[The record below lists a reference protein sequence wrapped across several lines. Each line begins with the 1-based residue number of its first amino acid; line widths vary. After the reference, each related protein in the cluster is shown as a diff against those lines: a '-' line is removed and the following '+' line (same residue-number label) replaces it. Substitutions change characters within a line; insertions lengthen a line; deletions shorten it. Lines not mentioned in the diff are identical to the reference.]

1 MTKIFLLAML
11 LFCRLS
17 GWSQTD
23 TTTYQQFSAAQLQQ
37 DLDSLYLQ
45 LQWNHPSLFAY
56 YKKGDADAAFSQVK
70 KAIDR
75 PMNRIE
81 FIRLLSPFIAL
92 FRDGHTSVD
101 VDFESKELEQ
111 YATGG
116 GRFFPLGTVVIKGRL
131 YAGRTDLAGTNIR
144 NGDEIIALNGVKAAT
159 VVERLK
165 QMWSADGE
173 PNAIATA
180 QRLFS
185 YSLWIMYGWGSFV
198 TVEYLQDGVAKK
210 EVLQGLG
217 KENFQ
222 KLMFNSG
229 SPVRQLHLY
238 PTYSLAVVEI
248 NTYGN
253 VEKTNTF
260 IDSCFAVIKEKG
272 VKHVALDLRKN
283 GGGNSFIGDYFIA
296 HLSRKPYNTVSSKTW
311 HLSPMVRQLK
321 EDHWMKRSIEKSR
334 STYTPQGNFLVSP
347 QFTAQQGAALKDS
360 SLFVDASFY
369 LFTSPRTYSS
379 AHMTAMAVKCGS
391 LGTIIGQPTGE
402 RLNLTGEILS
412 YPAPNSGIKI
422 VIPIASYTTACGTGQ
437 QVGVQPDHLVET
449 TIDDFRTGRDPELA
463 FLQKLIR
470 NHSSNP
476 L

>member
-1 MTKIFLLAML
+1 MNRNFLFAML
-11 LFCRLS
+11 LFCCLA
-17 GWSQTD
+17 GWSQGD
-23 TTTYQQFSAAQLQQ
+23 TTAYQQFPATQLQQ

-45 LQWNHPSLFAY
+45 LQGNHPSLFAY
-56 YKKGDADAAFSQVK
+56 YKKADADAAFAQLK
-70 KAIDR
+70 KAITR

-101 VDFESKELEQ
+101 VDFESKEMKLYTQ
-111 YATGG
+111 GG

-131 YAGRTDLAGTNIR
+131 YAARTNLTGTNIR

-185 YSLWIMYGWGSFV
+185 YSVWVMYGWGNLV
-198 TVEYLQDGVAKK
+198 TVEYLQDGVVKK
-210 EVLQGLG
+210 EVLQGLDR
-217 KENFQ
+217 EDFL
-222 KLMFNSG
+222 KLTFNSG
-229 SPVRQLHLY
+229 NPVRQLHLY
-238 PTYSLAVVEI
+238 PAYSLAVVEI
-248 NTYGN
+248 NSYGN
-253 VEKTNTF
+253 VEKTNSF

-283 GGGNSFIGDYFIA
+283 GGGNSSIGDYFIA
-296 HLSRKPYNTVSSKTW
+296 HLSRKPYNTISSKTW
-311 HLSPMVRQLK
+311 HLSPMVVQLK
-321 EDHWMKRSIEKSR
+321 EDHWMKRSIEYNR
-334 STYTPQGNFLVSP
+334 STYTQQGNFLMSP
-347 QFTAQQGAALKDS
+347 QFTAQRGAALKDS
-360 SLFVDASFY
+360 SLFVDASLY

-379 AHMTAMAVKCGS
+379 AHMTAMAVKCGG

-412 YPAPNSGIKI
+412 YPAPNSGVKI
-422 VIPIASYTTACGTGQ
+422 VIPIALYKTACGDGE

-463 FLQKLIR
+463 FLQNLIR

-476 L
+476 H